1 MPDWK
6 AEIGQRL
13 QGLRLAPTREAAIV
27 EELANDLDDC
37 YAALL
42 SGGACEAEAYQQTLA
57 ELSTECLAREL
68 QCSEQQNKQEHILLG
83 TNRRRN
89 MSADFWQDI
98 CFSVRMLRKQPGFAW
113 VAVFT
118 LALGLA
124 LVATTLAVV
133 NAYLLRSM
141 PYPAAERLYRVIYAP
156 PGVPNPGGMQL
167 LDWQALDDI
176 VEIADRS
183 MSVRFAITD
192 GVSTQEVMGLMASPG
207 ALEANGVRAVAGRS
221 LLADDFHSGTEHV
234 AMIGHALWQERFG
247 ADPNVIGRVLR
258 MGSITQAGP
267 SENFRI
273 VGVLPP
279 DFRAALVYARGVMD
293 FVAPLQNP
301 SETSMVRLRKGVSIS
316 FAEQRI
322 TDVARRS
329 ATSFPPNWSG
339 VRLESVQASY
349 VAELRPMLYAI
360 TVAAGLVLV
369 IVCLNVAVLVLL
381 RALRRQKEMAV
392 RIALGADRGHIVR
405 MLVTEAGLICA
416 AALVGGLA
424 LTSFALRMLAPVI
437 EERLGRPVPGGT
449 TALALDVRVVL
460 AVGGV
465 GLLVALA
472 LACLPLVTPWE
483 RRLAETLRRE
493 GRSGTDGPAM
503 RRMRSALIALEVG
516 LSLALLVGCGLMI
529 RSVINLVRTDL
540 GFRTERM
547 VRTRFAL
554 PPRTYP
560 DEAALSRFY
569 ERLTEKLSAL
579 PGTPYTL
586 GNLIPF
592 FEGPK
597 QALEVDGQS
606 EGARAGV
613 FAVSEGHFTTLGL
626 TMKQGRGFS
635 ASDRTEPVAII
646 SEGLAEKLWPQSTM
660 KGGVIGR
667 RLRLLEPPRPN
678 APPAVWRTI
687 VGVVS
692 DMRQTRYD
700 TDLKDLYLPF
710 LQAPNRYAQLYLRTE
725 QPPAFWAEKLRAM
738 VAEIDPEVSFTP
750 PITLLSSADQEVSG
764 PKFLM
769 SLLTGFALFAA
780 LLAVI
785 GIYGV
790 TAYAVGQRE
799 REVAIRMALG
809 ATPGAILRMFLR
821 QGGFVLALG
830 IVGGLFAAIAIAKTL
845 ASQLYG
851 VAPFDVVTLIGA
863 CAIMALIGLLAMLWP
878 ARRAAQQDPL
888 RALNEN

>member
-1 MPDWK
+1 LV
-6 AEIGQRL
+6 ASGVS
-13 QGLRLAPTREAAIV
+13 EA
-27 EELANDLDDC
+27 D
-37 YAALL
+37 
-42 SGGACEAEAYQQTLA
+42 AYQQTLA
-57 ELSTECLAREL
+57 ELHGSDLLVCEL
-68 QCSEQQNKQEHILLG
+68 QRSERRPEPIPPG
-83 TNRRRN
+83 TNRRTN
-89 MSADFWQDI
+89 MIADLWHD
-98 CFSVRMLRKQPGFAW
+98 VRYGVRSLGKNKGFAF
-113 VAVFT
+113 VAVIS
-118 LALGLA
+118 LALGFA
-124 LVATTLAVV
+124 LVATTLSVV
-133 NAYLLRSM
+133 NAYLIRSM
-141 PYPAAERLYRVIYAP
+141 PYPAAERLYRVSYSP
-156 PGVPNPGGMQL
+156 QGVPNPGGMQL
-167 LDWQALDDI
+167 LDWQALGDI

-183 MSVRFAITD
+183 MPVRSAITD
-192 GVSTQEVMGLMASPG
+192 GGSTQEVMGLMASPG
-207 ALEANGVRAVAGRS
+207 ALEANGVRAVVGRS
-221 LLADDFHSGTEHV
+221 LLAEDFRPGTEHV

-258 MGSITQAGP
+258 MGSITQAAP
-267 SENFRI
+267 SESYRI

-279 DFRAALVYARGVMD
+279 DFRYVLVYARGVMD

-301 SETSMVRLRKGVSIS
+301 SETSMVRLRQGVSIS

-322 TDVARRS
+322 TEAVRRV

-339 VRLESVQASY
+339 VRLESVQAGY

-360 TVAAGLVLV
+360 TVAAGLVLA
-369 IVCLNVAVLVLL
+369 IVCLNVAVLMLL

-392 RIALGADRGHIVR
+392 RIALGAGRGHIVR
-405 MLVTEAGLICA
+405 MLVAEAGLICA

-424 LTSFALRMLAPVI
+424 LTAFALRMLAPLI

-449 TALALDVRVVL
+449 AALALDARVLL

-472 LACLPLVTPWE
+472 LACLPLLTPWE
-483 RRLAETLRRE
+483 RRLANTLRRE

-540 GFRTERM
+540 GFQTERI

-560 DEAALSRFY
+560 EEAALPRFY

-606 EGARAGV
+606 EGTRVGV
-613 FAVSEGHFTTLGL
+613 LAVSEGHFTTLGL

-635 ASDRTEPVAII
+635 ASDRTEPIAII

-660 KGGVIGR
+660 NGGVVIGR

-687 VGVVS
+687 IGVVS

-700 TDLKDLYLPF
+700 TDLKDIYLPF
-710 LQAPNRYAQLYLRTE
+710 FQAPSRYAQLYLRTD
-725 QPPAFWAEKLRAM
+725 QPPSFWAEKLRPL

-750 PITLLSSADQEVSG
+750 PTTLLSSADKEVSG
-764 PKFLM
+764 PRFLM

-809 ATPGAILRMFLR
+809 ATPGTILRMFLR
-821 QGGFVLALG
+821 QGGLVLALG
-830 IVGGLFAAIAIAKTL
+830 IVGGLFAAIAVAKTL
-845 ASQLYG
+845 ASQLHG
-851 VAPFDVVTLIGA
+851 VPPFDVVTLVGA
-863 CAIMALIGLLAMLWP
+863 CVLMAGIGLLAMLWP
-878 ARRAAQQDPL
+878 ARRAAQQDPM
-888 RALNEN
+888 RSLNEN